1 MKKLIPLFILLTSI
15 ATFAGEPSQ
24 SQSSD
29 GVFHYLETNG
39 LARPLLLIIAPKGF
53 LACGY
58 IDVESCNKTKE
69 ACAIVT
75 GVSNQDDMNK
85 ASIKKVSESASK
97 LGIKVGMTG
106 AEALKLLK

>member
-1 MKKLIPLFILLTSI
+1 MSGAVRCLGP
-15 ATFAGEPSQ
+15 AGVLGFPVQRS
-24 SQSSD
+24 
-29 GVFHYLETNG
+29 GITPK
-39 LARPLLLIIAPKGF
+39 PLLLIIAPKGF

-75 GVSNQDDMNK
+75 GVSNQDDMKK

-106 AEALKLLK
+106 AEALTLLK